1 MEFKEVKAWIE
12 KNMNENEELKSYLA
26 ELGKVTQEK
35 VEKWIEEEEGKKFIS
50 RINDKFFSKALET
63 WKQNNL
69 EKEIEKEIKKR
80 FPEKSEKDI
89 ELEKVK
95 TELEKLKAEAI
106 RKELTNKALKIAT
119 EKKLPTD
126 LIEYFIADDE
136 ENTIKNLEKFEKIYN
151 KHLQDAIQEKI
162 KDNSYIPPKGTNND
176 AKSIQDIFRKA
187 LNNYY

>member
-151 KHLQDAIQEKI
+151 KHLQEAIQEKI

-176 AKSIQDIFRKA
+176 AKSIQEIFRKA
-187 LNNYY
+187 LNNY